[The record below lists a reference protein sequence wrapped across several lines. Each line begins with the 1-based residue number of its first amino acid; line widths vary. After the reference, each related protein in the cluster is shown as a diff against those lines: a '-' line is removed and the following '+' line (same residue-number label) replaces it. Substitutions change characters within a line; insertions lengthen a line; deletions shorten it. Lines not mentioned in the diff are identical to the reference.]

1 MKENLYEK
9 LLQDI
14 SKLFLI
20 FQLKKLIN
28 YTRLNKKE
36 ELFYLLRMGFI
47 NPPFFSNKY
56 SHLRLHQLFIYVNM
70 YLV

>member
-20 FQLKKLIN
+20 FQLNKLIN
-28 YTRLNKKE
+28 YMKLNKKE
-36 ELFYLLRMGFI
+36 
-47 NPPFFSNKY
+47 K
-56 SHLRLHQLFIYVNM
+56 LFIY
-70 YLV
+70 

>member
-36 ELFYLLRMGFI
+36 ELFIEDGFYKSA
-47 NPPFFSNKY
+47 FFFEQIFSFKVA
-56 SHLRLHQLFIYVNM
+56 SIIYIC
-70 YLV
+70 

>member
-20 FQLKKLIN
+20 FQLNKLIN
-28 YTRLNKKE
+28 YMKLNKKE
-36 ELFYLLRMGFI
+36 ELF
-47 NPPFFSNKY
+47 
-56 SHLRLHQLFIYVNM
+56 IY
-70 YLV
+70 

>member
-36 ELFYLLRMGFI
+36 ELFIEDGFYKSA
-47 NPPFFSNKY
+47 FFSNKY

>member
-28 YTRLNKKE
+28 YMKLNKKE
-36 ELFYLLRMGFI
+36 ELFYLLRRV
-47 NPPFFSNKY
+47 
-56 SHLRLHQLFIYVNM
+56 L
-70 YLV
+70 